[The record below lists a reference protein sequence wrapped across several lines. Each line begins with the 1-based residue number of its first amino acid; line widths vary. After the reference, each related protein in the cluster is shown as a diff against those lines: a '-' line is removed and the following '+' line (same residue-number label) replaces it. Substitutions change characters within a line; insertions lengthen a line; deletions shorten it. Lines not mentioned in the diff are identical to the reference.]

1 MKISLLKYISFL
13 KTVWLQ
19 ELLLLEQIQFLNL

>member
-19 ELLLLEQIQFLNL
+19 ELLLLKQIQFLEL

>member
-1 MKISLLKYISFL
+1 MKINLLEYINFL

-19 ELLLLEQIQFLNL
+19 ELLLLKQIQFLEL